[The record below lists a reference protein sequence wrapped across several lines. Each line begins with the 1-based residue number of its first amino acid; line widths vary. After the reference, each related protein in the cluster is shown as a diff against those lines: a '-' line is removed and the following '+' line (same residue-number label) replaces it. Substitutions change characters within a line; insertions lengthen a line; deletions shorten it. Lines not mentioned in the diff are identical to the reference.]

1 MTPFVQVRELHRR
14 VAPFVLLPL
23 LVTACS
29 GVGYRL
35 ARDWFGFHRDQ
46 VHWLMMIHEGEWLGS
61 ALEPVFVLLNGYYT
75 ATVHAPS
82 LLRAMMCLPCQR
94 QPCTQHAPHQAL
106 PILRSAV

>member
-61 ALEPVFVLLNGYYT
+61 ALEPVFVLLNGLGL
-75 ATVHAPS
+75 VWMLIS
-82 LLRAMMCLPCQR
+82 GLGLLLKQWRRRVQ
-94 QPCTQHAPHQAL
+94 
-106 PILRSAV
+106 